1 MSTCNEFLGSPEQL
15 PFLIKALGENMPR
28 ISDVMTNE
36 LATVPPDAT
45 VAQIAEIM
53 RDRDI
58 GDVLIV
64 ENGKLRGIITD
75 RDLALQVLAED
86 HDPQS
91 ATVDN
96 FMNKDVVTGDASWN
110 LDRAAKTMA
119 KYQIR
124 RLPIVEAGRLV
135 GIVSLGDIARY
146 EKSKSVVSKSLEA
159 VSEPDAITVSGS
171 SGRNGT
177 VLGIALA
184 VLVASLVI
192 WLRYTESGQAMASQV
207 TQSPSYQNAKRVVTD
222 TVDKAVEAASDPKV
236 RDIGNQVMSFMK

>member
-1 MSTCNEFLGSPEQL
+1 
-15 PFLIKALGENMPR
+15 MPR
-28 ISDVMTNE
+28 ISEVMTNE
-36 LATVPPDAT
+36 LATVPPDTT
-45 VAQIAEIM
+45 VAEAAAIM

-91 ATVDN
+91 ATVDD

-119 KYQIR
+119 KYQVR
-124 RLPIVEAGRLV
+124 RLPVVDDGRLV

-146 EKSKSVVSKSLEA
+146 EKNKGVVSKSLEA
-159 VSEPDAITVSGS
+159 VSEPEPIKAPSAS
-171 SGRNGT
+171 SRPGNT
-177 VLGIALA
+177 TLGLVMAAL
-184 VLVASLVI
+184 VTGLVV
-192 WLRYTESGQAMASQV
+192 WLRYTESGQTLTRQVSQSQ
-207 TQSPSYQNAKRVVTD
+207 TYQDAKRVVSN

-236 RDIGNQVMSFMK
+236 RDIGNQVMSYMK